1 LGADPA
7 IVGRTVLLDREPY
20 VIVGVM
26 PPRFDFPGGLVFG
39 PADVWVPAGLFPLE
53 DRTNRQS
60 HPGLAVIGRLR
71 PGATLTSART
81 DLGAI
86 ARRLR
91 EEYPASNHDQGVLLR
106 TALDAIVGDMRPAL
120 ALIGGAV
127 GLLLLITCA
136 NVAGL
141 VLART
146 LSRHREVAIRLALG
160 ASRMRIVSQLVLE
173 SVVLATLGGA
183 VGVFGAWWGLR
194 AANPLLHGF
203 PRLTDVPLDWRVIA
217 FALGATLLTSLLCGV
232 GPALAATA
240 VSLDRWLRERGRS
253 PRWPR
258 VSASARRGRDRAF
271 GHARCGRD
279 AHGPELREA
288 PSCDWRDRSVRRP
301 HVRRSAA

>member
-1 LGADPA
+1 VFAVLSATFLRPLPYVDPDRLIAVSETRRGDEISVSFSNFLDWRAQNHSFADLAAFVGRGMALTAQGTAPERIRAQLVTSSLFRTLGVTPARGRGFLESEDNPGSPRVAVVSDRLWHRALGADPA

-106 TALDAIVGDMRPAL
+106 TALDAIVGDSTFSCL
-120 ALIGGAV
+120 TGSIV
-127 GLLLLITCA
+127 T
-136 NVAGL
+136 
-141 VLART
+141 ARQSSGST
-146 LSRHREVAIRLALG
+146 
-160 ASRMRIVSQLVLE
+160 
-173 SVVLATLGGA
+173 
-183 VGVFGAWWGLR
+183 
-194 AANPLLHGF
+194 
-203 PRLTDVPLDWRVIA
+203 
-217 FALGATLLTSLLCGV
+217 
-232 GPALAATA
+232 
-240 VSLDRWLRERGRS
+240 
-253 PRWPR
+253 
-258 VSASARRGRDRAF
+258 
-271 GHARCGRD
+271 
-279 AHGPELREA
+279 
-288 PSCDWRDRSVRRP
+288 
-301 HVRRSAA
+301 